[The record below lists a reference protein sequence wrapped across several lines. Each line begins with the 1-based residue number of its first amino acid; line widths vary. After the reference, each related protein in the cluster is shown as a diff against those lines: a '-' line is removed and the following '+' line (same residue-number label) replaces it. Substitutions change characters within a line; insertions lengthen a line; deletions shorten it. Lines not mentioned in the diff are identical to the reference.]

1 MKKKRSIDKKR
12 KAGDFV
18 LMASVLGIIVIGL
31 IMVFSSSWPDAISNP
46 AYNGDG
52 AHFFKRQLA
61 FFGLG
66 IVGMVFAMNMD
77 YRLWKKWAMPI
88 FVISLGA
95 GIAVISPLGV
105 ELNGARRWIDL
116 GVTLFMPSDIMK
128 LGSVIFLAS
137 FMYKKRRSI
146 KKFGG
151 GFLASMA
158 VIALPCGIILAFQRD
173 LGTSGALGITL
184 FIMLFV
190 GGGKLIYLFGTGGI
204 GLLVGAIFVR
214 MEEYR
219 WRRVTT
225 FMDPFEDQYGSG
237 WQVVQSLYAI
247 GSGGIMGAG
256 LGQSKQKY
264 YYIPEPYSDF
274 IFSIFAEEFGFIG
287 VAIVLGLYAVVAW
300 RGFRIAL
307 SVKDSF
313 GSYLAIGI
321 TSLII
326 MQSLIHIAVV
336 SSSMPATGIT
346 MPFMSYGGTSLVIY
360 MFAIGIL
367 LNISRHVEIDRS

>member
-1 MKKKRSIDKKR
+1 MKKKRSSEKK

-46 AYNGDG
+46 AYDGDG
-52 AHFFKRQLA
+52 AHFFKRQIV

-66 IVGMVFAMNMD
+66 LVGMIVAMNID
-77 YRLWKKWAMPI
+77 YKFWRKKALLI
-88 FVISLGA
+88 YLVSIGA
-95 GIAVISPLGV
+95 GMAVISPIGV

-158 VIALPCGIILAFQRD
+158 IIALPCGVMLAFQRD

-190 GGGKLIYLFGTGGI
+190 GGGRLIYLLGTGGI
-204 GLLVGAIFVR
+204 GLLVGGIFIK
-214 MEEYR
+214 MEDYR

-225 FMDPFEDQYGSG
+225 FLDPFKDKYGDG

-247 GSGGIMGAG
+247 GSGGITGAG

-274 IFSIFAEEFGFIG
+274 IFSIFAEEFGFLG
-287 VAIVLGLYAVVAW
+287 VTIVFGLYAVVVW
-300 RGFRIAL
+300 RGFKIAL
-307 SVKDSF
+307 SAKDSY

-326 MQSLIHIAVV
+326 VQSLIHIAVV